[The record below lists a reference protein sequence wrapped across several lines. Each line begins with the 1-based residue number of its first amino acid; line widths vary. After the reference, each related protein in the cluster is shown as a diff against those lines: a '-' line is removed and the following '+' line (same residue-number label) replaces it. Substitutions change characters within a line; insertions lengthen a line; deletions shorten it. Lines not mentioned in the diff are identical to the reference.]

1 MQLRQAA
8 ELEADRARMEAE
20 RKRHENEQIQKK
32 NDGKSYNLANK
43 FEKMPVLE
51 AAALAYAEEQAS
63 YLSMHQQAIQEE
75 QSIRAF
81 HQQQRMPQHSSP
93 SLNERIGSL
102 QTHYKSPNIAQEV
115 SPASNPQKTPVQSH
129 PSPTRVQSHAKT
141 TGLFC
146 TQIKSQQNFLI
157 PTFLDLTNNSMVT
170 VMQQVLSF
178 VMEGGANKSIEK
190 NGDVNGIH
198 DFSLSPHI

>member
-1 MQLRQAA
+1 MKTSKFKK
-8 ELEADRARMEAE
+8 RMTV
-20 RKRHENEQIQKK
+20 
-32 NDGKSYNLANK
+32 NLIIWQTNLK
-43 FEKMPVLE
+43 KMPVLE

-63 YLSMHQQAIQEE
+63 YLSMHQQAIQDE

-93 SLNERIGSL
+93 SLNERSGSL

-129 PSPTRVQSHAKT
+129 PSPTRVQSYVKK

-146 TQIKSQQNFLI
+146 TINKISEKFLHY
-157 PTFLDLTNNSMVT
+157 LDLTNNSMAT
-170 VMQQVLSF
+170 VMQQMLNF

-198 DFSLSPHI
+198 DFSLSLHI